1 MTMALSDK
9 KVVTRKKKPVVP
21 ESNSDQNNVGYQIH
35 GRSQASVRR
44 ELLTP
49 EESELSVIRENE
61 KNSNDKDETSPD
73 QNKVS
78 ANKRFTTE
86 EKPEFHS
93 LYGQVAFFSI
103 RQQDN
108 NKYHGTNFI

>member
-21 ESNSDQNNVGYQIH
+21 ESNSDQNNAGYQIH

-49 EESELSVIRENE
+49 EESELSVIRENQ
-61 KNSNDKDETSPD
+61 KNSKDKDETSPD

-93 LYGQVAFFSI
+93 LYRQVAFFSI
-103 RQQDN
+103 LQQESN
-108 NKYHGTNFI
+108 